1 MNLSEILNNLEA
13 SGNLRT
19 LPTAV
24 HEERYLVEDGRRMLN
39 LSSNDYL
46 GLASDG
52 VLADDFLGSADAGQ
66 LLLSSSSSRLLTGN
80 FRVNDTLERHLAEA
94 FGKPAAL
101 SFGSGYAM
109 NSGILPAVSDP
120 GTLILADK
128 LVHASLIDGIRLSN
142 ARTIRFRH
150 QDLDSLERLVREN
163 AGKYST
169 IIIVVESI
177 YSMDGDVTDLRRLVA
192 LKKDF
197 PGVML
202 YVDEAHGVGVSGGTG
217 LGIAEE
223 QGCIA
228 DVDFLCG
235 TFGKAL
241 ASVGAYLVCSNE
253 IRTFLINRM
262 RPFIFTTAL
271 PPLNIAWTD
280 YVFRHLPEF
289 APRRQHLAKIS
300 ERLRSA
306 LLDAGRP
313 CPSESQI
320 IPLMVGDSHDAVR
333 LAEHFRSCGFYL
345 LPIRPPTVPE
355 GTSRLRISLTASVT
369 EDDIRNLLSSFPTPT
384 SLPLT
389 LPSCPAPSHTSLTSQ
404 SCPAST
410 GHPTPSDPVLIS
422 PSCPAP
428 TGHPTLSDPSPSSQ
442 SCPSP
447 TGHPAA
453 SKSSQSSK
461 MNGETE

>member
-1 MNLSEILNNLEA
+1 MNIPEILKNLED
-13 SGNLRT
+13 SGNMRT

-24 HEERYLVEDGRRMLN
+24 HDGNYLVEDGRKMLN

-46 GLASDG
+46 ALAGDRVLSDG
-52 VLADDFLGSADAGQ
+52 FLASADAGE
-66 LLLSSSSSRLLTGN
+66 LLFSSSSSRLLTGN
-80 FRVNDTLERHLAEA
+80 FRVNDSLERHLAEA
-94 FGKPAAL
+94 FGRPSAL
-101 SFGSGYAM
+101 TFGSGYAM
-109 NSGILPAVSDP
+109 NSGILPAVSDA

-128 LVHASLIDGIRLSN
+128 LVHASLIDGIRLSA

-163 AGKYST
+163 VGKYTS

-192 LKKDF
+192 LKKDY
-197 PGVML
+197 PSVML
-202 YVDEAHGVGVSGGTG
+202 YVDEAHAVGVRGEGG

-241 ASVGAYLVCSNE
+241 ASVGAYVVCSNE

-280 YVFRHLPEF
+280 YVLRHLPDF
-289 APRRQHLAKIS
+289 SDRRKHLAKVS
-300 ERLRSA
+300 AELRGA
-306 LLDAGRP
+306 LTDAGKP

-320 IPLMVGDSHDAVR
+320 IPLMVGQSHDAVR
-333 LAEHFRSCGFYL
+333 LAAHFRSCGFYL

-355 GTSRLRISLTASVT
+355 GIARLRISLTASVT
-369 EDDIRNLLSSFPTPT
+369 ENDIRNLLSSFPYP
-384 SLPLT
+384 
-389 LPSCPAPSHTSLTSQ
+389 PSQPSEAH
-404 SCPAST
+404 
-410 GHPTPSDPVLIS
+410 
-422 PSCPAP
+422 
-428 TGHPTLSDPSPSSQ
+428 
-442 SCPSP
+442 
-447 TGHPAA
+447 
-453 SKSSQSSK
+453 
-461 MNGETE
+461 

>member
-1 MNLSEILNNLEA
+1 MNLNEILNNLEA

-24 HEERYLVEDGRRMLN
+24 HEGRYLVEDGRRMLN

-128 LVHASLIDGIRLSN
+128 PVHASLIDGIRLSN

-177 YSMDGDVTDLRRLVA
+177 YSMDGDVTDLRRLVS
-192 LKKDF
+192 LKKEF

-202 YVDEAHGVGVSGGTG
+202 YVDEAHGVGVRGGTG

-223 QGCIA
+223 QGCIV

-306 LLDAGRP
+306 FLDAGRP

-369 EDDIRNLLSSFPTPT
+369 EDDIRNLLSFFPTPA
-384 SLPLT
+384 S
-389 LPSCPAPSHTSLTSQ
+389 SSDPAPIFHYD
-404 SCPAST
+404 PA
-410 GHPTPSDPVLIS
+410 PTFPSDPTPTFPSDPVLIS
-422 PSCPAP
+422 PSCPFP
-428 TGHPTLSDPSPSSQ
+428 TSQ
-442 SCPSP
+442 SCPAQ

-461 MNGETE
+461 TNGETESNRHTCIKTPPPPP